1 MKIAP
6 ALLLLFALSPTAARA
21 QAAGKV
27 RGLPR
32 GAFVVERRPL
42 EPGGGRQRALV
53 LWMLRPSRHPF
64 AGGEDEGYTCPDETR
79 GSHYHGPTRVSLLD
93 TASGRVVNTVRVL
106 PDNDGAEDVFDIPYR
121 LRAGNHYHVEGGG
134 ERKEGRAVVL
144 RLRDY
149 NGDGEA
155 LEFALYDAV
164 ACMPLM
170 TALYGYSRRQDR
182 VVQYGLNLEVSD
194 DGRESRQ
201 VWRWADYLFAREPV
215 RPGHWDYEV
224 DYRGRGGSLDR
235 FEIRYNQALERFEGK
250 ITRTT
255 GGQ

>member
-1 MKIAP
+1 MKIGL
-6 ALLLLFALSPTAARA
+6 ALVLIFALTPAAA
-21 QAAGKV
+21 HGQAAGKV

-32 GAFVVERRPL
+32 DAFVVETLPL
-42 EPGGGRQRALV
+42 EVGGGRQRALV
-53 LWMLRPSRHPF
+53 LWMVRPSRHPF
-64 AGGEDEGYTCPDETR
+64 EGGDDDGYTCPDETR

-93 TASGRVVNTVRVL
+93 ASAGRVINTVRVM
-106 PDNDGAEDVFDIPYR
+106 PDDEGAEDVFDLPYR
-121 LRAGNHYHVEGGG
+121 LRAGNHYHVEGGD
-134 ERKEGRAVVL
+134 ERKEGRAVL
-144 RLRDY
+144 LHPRDY

-182 VVQYGLNLEVSD
+182 VIQYGLHLEVSD
-194 DGRESRQ
+194 GGKVSRQ
-201 VWRWADYLFAREPV
+201 VWRWADYLFARAPV
-215 RPGHWDYEV
+215 RPGHWNYEV

-235 FEIRYNQALERFEGK
+235 FEIRYNPNLERFEGK
-250 ITRTT
+250 VTRT